1 MQSTQSDDDFNDVLN
16 EENLIKGL
24 VTHDDMSK
32 QTNDDVLE
40 SNIEVL
46 RSSKTLHIAPYKK
59 DTNSRLDTTV
69 QHDSKNNDSDNDVSD
84 IVIDDKK
91 LFMKAIR

>member
-16 EENLIKGL
+16 EENLIEGL

-32 QTNDDVLE
+32 QTNDDVQE

-46 RSSKTLHIAPYKK
+46 CSSKTLHIAPYKK
-59 DTNSRLDTTV
+59 R
-69 QHDSKNNDSDNDVSD
+69 H
-84 IVIDDKK
+84 
-91 LFMKAIR
+91 